1 MKNIVLSVGLLVTC
15 TYAQAQQLSNR
26 SEGEKPCLSPPL
38 QEYCCKNKS
47 V

>member
-1 MKNIVLSVGLLVTC
+1 MKNIVLSVDLLVTC

-26 SEGEKPCLSPPL
+26 SEGERQGFSPPL
-38 QEYCCKNKS
+38 QGYCCKNKS